1 MQKKSALTSEEISAL
16 RGIAGTMAW
25 KGTQTGPQYIADIS
39 LLLSEIPYAT
49 VETLSKA
56 NKLAREMKRDS
67 KQCIRF
73 PSWRVDWRQLTVIT
87 WADASQSNRPD
98 KSSTLGTI
106 TGLAPSQITEGEEV
120 EVALLSWKSAKT
132 PRQCLGSNGAEVQ
145 AITEGEDTTYKV
157 RAMLMEFHGVD
168 FDRKNIYDKV
178 REFTS
183 GALVMDSRGV
193 YDAATRNLS
202 MLHGLRSSRAGYE
215 LTLSV
220 NQAWQINTSFRWV
233 NGLAQLA
240 DSLTKANNRKV
251 LLNML
256 SQNQKWRLVF
266 DPKFVAGKK
275 KKKELL
281 EEIRKQQE
289 GFINC
294 IKRLAESN
302 RWPWEDPEDKNGVD
316 VLTELVRENFD
327 PSSCF

>member
-1 MQKKSALTSEEISAL
+1 MQKKSPLTAEEVSAL

-25 KGTQTGPQYIADIS
+25 KGTQTGPQYVADIS
-39 LLLSEIPYAT
+39 LLLSEVPYAT
-49 VETLSKA
+49 VETLAKA

-67 KQCIRF
+67 KQCIKF
-73 PSWRVDWRQLTVIT
+73 PAWNVDWRKLTVVT

-106 TGLAPSQITEGEEV
+106 TGIAPSQIVEGDEV
-120 EVALLSWKSAKT
+120 EVALVSWKTAKT

-145 AITEGEDTTYKV
+145 AITEGEDITYKV
-157 RAMLMEFHGVD
+157 RTMLMEFHGID
-168 FDRKNIYDKV
+168 FDRRNLYQKV

-215 LTLSV
+215 LTLAV
-220 NQAWQINTSFRWV
+220 NQARQINTIFRWV

-240 DSLTKANNRKV
+240 DSLTKANDRKV
-251 LLNML
+251 LLQML
-256 SQNQKWRLVF
+256 SNQQKWRIVF

-281 EEIRKQQE
+281 EELRKQHD

-294 IKRLAESN
+294 MRRLAESN
-302 RWPWEDPEDKNGVD
+302 RWPWDDSEDKNGVD
-316 VLTELVRENFD
+316 VMNELVGDFNPNE
-327 PSSCF
+327 CF